1 MGTKELRQLLG
12 DGELSKVLENLRENV
27 GDTDQLNL
35 VTSLSF
41 RYSEMKRQQNS
52 GTDDAT
58 SRKQEQNQ
66 IVNAL
71 ISLIDELEK
80 QAANT
85 PVTNLSQQQ
94 KSPMLR
100 AYLSVGTPHQEKQA
114 QFLDFLRNYFRLK
127 GVQLET
133 VGSTSYSSRKPLIPI
148 KQKLESVSGCVVLAT
163 ERFTTIDGFYRK
175 DSPKEERVPQV
186 FLTTAWT
193 HIEAAMAYQLD
204 LPLLILREK
213 KVRSEGMID
222 PGAHEWNVY
231 EIDINDHE
239 AISNGLLKPII
250 DGWIEEVADFERNH
264 R

>member
-12 DGELSKVLENLRENV
+12 DGELNKVLEYLRENV
-27 GDTDQLNL
+27 GDTNQLNL

-41 RYSEMKRQQNS
+41 RFSEIRRLQNS
-52 GTDDAT
+52 GTDDVS

-66 IVNAL
+66 IVSAL

-80 QAANT
+80 QAEKNT
-85 PVTNLSQQQ
+85 FQ
-94 KSPMLR
+94 KQEIPMLR
-100 AYLSVGTPHQEKQA
+100 AYLSVGTPHEEKQA

-133 VGSTSYSSRKPLIPI
+133 IGSTSYSSRKPLIPI
-148 KQKLESVSGCVVLAT
+148 KQKLESVSGCVVLAM
-163 ERFTTIDGFYRK
+163 ERFTSSDGFFRK
-175 DSPKEERVPQV
+175 NSPKEERVPEI

-193 HIEAAMAYQLD
+193 HIEAAMAYQLG

-222 PGAHEWNVY
+222 SSVHEWNVY
-231 EIDINDHE
+231 EIDLNDHE
-239 AISNGLLKPII
+239 AISNGLLKPVI
-250 DGWIEEVADFERNH
+250 DGWIEEITDFERN
-264 R
+264 RR